1 MSKYTGK
8 IFNYIFLLFFL
19 LAAAIA
25 NWFWPLTLWLG
36 DTPVYRF
43 IWLGIFF
50 ILLDIVFEIFQRSMK
65 QVQLIG
71 DMMGFGRDLK
81 KLEKGFQVL
90 SKAKL
95 PNSAVADYVVVGP
108 SGVWLVTA
116 KDKGGKVSFNGDEL
130 VQDDTVLKGI
140 ITQSLQKSYT
150 LSQLLKSKLN
160 RDFKVAAVVAFMS
173 SKIDLGDM
181 PNMIR
186 GVYITSRQKTN
197 SLIEN
202 TDVQILDV
210 GVIGEIVKTLKK

>member
-8 IFNYIFLLFFL
+8 IFNYIFLLIFL
-19 LAAAIA
+19 LGITIA

-50 ILLDIVFEIFQRSMK
+50 VLIDIAFEVIQRSMG
-65 QVQLIG
+65 QLQLIG

-90 SKAKL
+90 SKTKL

-108 SGVWLVTA
+108 SGVWLITV
-116 KDKGGKVSFNGDEL
+116 KDKSGKVSFNGDEL
-130 VQDDTVLKGI
+130 VQDSAILKGI

-150 LSQLLKSKLN
+150 LSELLKSKLS
-160 RDFKVAAVVAFMS
+160 RDFKVAAVIVFMS
-173 SKIDLGDM
+173 PKINLGDM

-197 SLIEN
+197 TLIEN
-202 TDVQILDV
+202 TDVQILDA
-210 GVIGEIVKTLKK
+210 GIIEEIVKTLKK